1 LTSLPPA
8 GTSVEFCIR
17 PEDVRLVWPEKTS
30 ERSNVLRGQLTAEVE
45 RGVDYL
51 LKFRADGQAAAAGE
65 IEIHCSEHLHYL
77 MKLHPGRPV
86 FIALPPD
93 KLHVLAKPESA

>member
-1 LTSLPPA
+1 MTSLPPP

-17 PEDVRLVWPEKTS
+17 PEDVRLVWSEKAT
-30 ERSNVLRGQLTAEVE
+30 ERFNVLRGHLTAEVE

-51 LKFRADGQAAAAGE
+51 LKFRGDGQAVEAGE

-77 MKLHPGRPV
+77 MKLHPGKQV
-86 FIALPPD
+86 FIAFPPD
-93 KLHVLAKPESA
+93 KLHMLSPADER